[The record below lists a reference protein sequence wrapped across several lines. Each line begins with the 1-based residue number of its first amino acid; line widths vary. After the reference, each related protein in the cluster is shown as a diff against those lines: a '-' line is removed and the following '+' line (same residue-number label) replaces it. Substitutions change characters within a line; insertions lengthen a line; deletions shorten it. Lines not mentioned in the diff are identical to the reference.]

1 MHPTGIHLR
10 KSRGAGGR
18 PGNHSTAPLDLD
30 LDLDLALDEAAGLP
44 RTSGSKLEFVFKNI
58 FYFTRCKPPLAE
70 IRAR

>member
-30 LDLDLALDEAAGLP
+30 LDLALDEAAGLP
-44 RTSGSKLEFVFKNI
+44 RTSGSKLELIFKNI
-58 FYFTRCKPPLAE
+58 LYFARCKPPLAE